1 MTVAVETISDA
12 NISVKDKLPNSS
24 GPASIWTY
32 SSAKISASWLNMP
45 LIIPKNA
52 IPMK

>member
-1 MTVAVETISDA
+1 MMVAVETISDA
-12 NISVKDKLPNSS
+12 NISVRDRLPNSS
-24 GPASIWTY
+24 GPASNWTY
-32 SSAKISASWLNMP
+32 SNVKISESWLKMP